1 MNPGILQEFYRST
14 RQQGAYLIYGA
25 GGSPKTAKTE
35 VEPMTVSD
43 ATPLTSTLI
52 ELDALLDADDVPAV
66 DEAHRLLWD
75 YLSSFDGITQQTRAL
90 RELSAA
96 FNERPA
102 ASQAHGM
109 ICRFIEQ
116 HQRRLAES

>member
-1 MNPGILQEFYRST
+1 MVYRAHSV
-14 RQQGAYLIYGA
+14 
-25 GGSPKTAKTE
+25 PKKAKTE

-52 ELDALLDADDVPAV
+52 ELDALLEAEDVPTV

-90 RELSAA
+90 QELSAA

-102 ASQAHGM
+102 VSPAHSM
-109 ICRFIEQ
+109 ICRLIEQ
-116 HQRRLAES
+116 HHRRLAEP